1 MAAFSQMP
9 TGNIHKTTK
18 ILVQSNSKFPKQ
30 NHSPI
35 LFFVYCFTPIRL
47 PIVKKLF
54 IISLLVI
61 LVYTYSCSGNKQ
73 DSIGIEENGAISYN
87 FQVRPIFS
95 DKCFKCHG
103 PDANKRQAG
112 LRLDIE
118 SEALKALQEHPRAH
132 ALVPGKPNESELFL
146 RVSSTDTSIM
156 MPPQNSHLPA
166 LTEPEIAIIKKWIEQ
181 GARYEKHWAFIEPK
195 KAEIPKV
202 KNTEWPKNQI
212 DYFVLQVLEK
222 RHLAPNEEA
231 DKERLLKRVFLDII
245 GLPPTPQQTE
255 KFLKDSS
262 PNAYEKA
269 VDDLLQQPA
278 YGERMAIPWLDIAR
292 YADSHGYQDDNY
304 RTQWPWRDWVIHAF
318 NKNMPYDQFI
328 SWQLAGDL
336 MPNATK
342 EQMLATGFNRNHKIT
357 EEGGVVDEEYR
368 VEYVVDRTNTLG
380 RGIMGVTIEC
390 AKCHD
395 HKYDPFTQK
404 EYYQMTAFF
413 NNIKEVGLEA
423 TVGGPETYAK
433 NPRMEITKEDLQGIL
448 SFVNKT
454 DTNKLEVSVMKD
466 RDTLRKSYILT
477 RGNYDQHAEE
487 VEPGTPASI
496 LPFPSTYPRNRLGLA
511 QWLFN
516 DKNPLTARV
525 FVNRIWQ
532 EFFGRGIV
540 KSAADFG
547 MQGDLPSH
555 PALLD
560 WLAVDFRENGWNIKR
575 LVKQMVMSATY
586 RQSAVISKEKL
597 KTDPENIYLSRAPR
611 LRLPAELVK
620 DLVLASSGL
629 LNRKIG
635 GTSVKAYQPP
645 GLWELATSGRGI
657 LASYKQDTGDAVY
670 RRGMYTFIKRT
681 VPPPNMA
688 IFDASNRDQC
698 EVKRSRTNT
707 PLQALTMMNDPTV
720 LEASVALSDQLLKS
734 GNGSEVLIETA
745 FRKIICRSPNQKE
758 KTILSG
764 YYQDKMEYYTKN
776 KKAAE
781 KAIIAGQY
789 KATSKKSIQLAAL
802 MQVIEVMY
810 NMEEAITKT

>member
-1 MAAFSQMP
+1 MRKLIVIS
-9 TGNIHKTTK
+9 
-18 ILVQSNSKFPKQ
+18 ILVL
-30 NHSPI
+30 I
-35 LFFVYCFTPIRL
+35 G
-47 PIVKKLF
+47 
-54 IISLLVI
+54 
-61 LVYTYSCSGNKQ
+61 YTYSCTGVK
-73 DSIGIEENGAISYN
+73 DKPAEGEEQISYN

-118 SEALKALQEHPRAH
+118 AEAYKALQEHPRAH
-132 ALVPGKPNESELFL
+132 ALVPGKPDQSELFL
-146 RVSSTDTSIM
+146 RVSSTDTALQ
-156 MPPQNSHLPA
+156 MPPVNSHLPS
-166 LTEPEIAIIKKWIEQ
+166 LTTAEIAIIKKWIEQ
-181 GARYEKHWAFIEPK
+181 GAKYEKHWAFIAPK
-195 KAEIPKV
+195 KEPVPAV
-202 KNTEWPKNQI
+202 NHKNWPKNPI
-212 DYFVLQVLEK
+212 DFFVLNEMEK
-222 RHLAPNEEA
+222 KGLSPNEAA
-231 DKERLLKRVFLDII
+231 DKERLLKRVFLDIT
-245 GLPPTPQQTE
+245 GLPPTPAQTE
-255 KFLKDSS
+255 KFLNDASA
-262 PNAYEKA
+262 NAYEKV
-269 VDDLLQQPA
+269 VDELLQQPA
-278 YGERMAIPWLDIAR
+278 YGERMALPWLDVAR

-336 MPNATK
+336 MPDATK

-395 HKYDPFTQK
+395 HKYDPFSQK

-433 NPRMEITKEDLQGIL
+433 NPRMEITKEDIQGLL

-466 RDTLRKSYILT
+466 RDTLRPAYILL
-477 RGNYDQHAEE
+477 RGNYDQHGEE
-487 VEPGTPASI
+487 VVPGTPASI
-496 LPFPSTYPRNRLGLA
+496 LAFPTEYPRNRLGLA
-511 QWLFN
+511 KWLFN
-516 DKNPLTARV
+516 EKNPLTSRV

-575 LVKQMVMSATY
+575 LVKQIVMSATY
-586 RQSAVISKEKL
+586 CQSAVITKEKL
-597 KTDPENIYLSRAPR
+597 KVDPENIYLSRAPR

-620 DLVLASSGL
+620 DLVMASCGL

-635 GTSVKAYQPP
+635 GTSVKAYQPQ
-645 GLWELATSGRGI
+645 GLWELATSGRGL

-707 PLQALTMMNDPTV
+707 PLQALIMMNDPTV
-720 LEASVALSDQLLKS
+720 LEASLALSDKLLSTGK
-734 GNGSEVLIETA
+734 EPDALVEEA
-745 FRKIICRSPNQKE
+745 FKRIICRTPTKKE
-758 KTILSG
+758 KDILNS
-764 YYQDKMEYYTKN
+764 YRIERQAVFTTDEKSAKKMTV
-776 KKAAE
+776 
-781 KAIIAGQY
+781 AGQY
-789 KATSKKSIQLAAL
+789 KPVTKNMAALAAL
-802 MQVIEVMY
+802 MQVVEVIY